1 MPNDVL
7 VKGGARLRAVRKE
20 RGYTQERLAEL
31 TKLSTRHVAGIEK
44 GEANPSFEVLY
55 TIITALGTSFDA
67 IFNPADEQM
76 EREVQEVA
84 GLYRA
89 CPEQGRRLCVY
100 ASGSL
105 MTVIFCC
112 CASISVSCLHLGQ
125 CGCLALPYRHG
136 SKTTSFPSD
145 FRIMVTFSPS

>member
-31 TKLSTRHVAGIEK
+31 TKLSTRHIAGIEK

-55 TIITALGTSFDA
+55 TITTALGVSFDA
-67 IFNPADEQM
+67 IFNPADKQV
-76 EREVQEVA
+76 EREIQEIT

-89 CPEQGRRLCVY
+89 CPEQGRRLILV
-100 ASGSL
+100 ATRAMMNEL
-105 MTVIFCC
+105 M
-112 CASISVSCLHLGQ
+112 
-125 CGCLALPYRHG
+125 
-136 SKTTSFPSD
+136 SK
-145 FRIMVTFSPS
+145 

>member
-31 TKLSTRHVAGIEK
+31 TKLSTRHIAGIEK

-67 IFNPADEQM
+67 ILNPADEQF
-76 EREVQEVA
+76 EREIQEIA

-89 CPEQGRRLCVY
+89 CPEQGRRLV
-100 ASGSL
+100 
-105 MTVIFCC
+105 
-112 CASISVSCLHLGQ
+112 
-125 CGCLALPYRHG
+125 LAAVRAMANELINIGETNIVDR
-136 SKTTSFPSD
+136 
-145 FRIMVTFSPS
+145 M

>member
-1 MPNDVL
+1 MPNEVL
-7 VKGGARLRAVRKE
+7 VEGGARLRAVRKE

-89 CPEQGRRLCVY
+89 CPEQGRRLI
-100 ASGSL
+100 L
-105 MTVIFCC
+105 
-112 CASISVSCLHLGQ
+112 ASIRAMAQELMDC
-125 CGCLALPYRHG
+125 
-136 SKTTSFPSD
+136 SKK
-145 FRIMVTFSPS
+145 